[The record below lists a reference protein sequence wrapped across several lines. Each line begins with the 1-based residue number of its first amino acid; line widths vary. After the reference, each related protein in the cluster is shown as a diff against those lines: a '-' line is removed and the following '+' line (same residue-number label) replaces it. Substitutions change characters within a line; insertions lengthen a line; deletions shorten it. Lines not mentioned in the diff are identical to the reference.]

1 MASTKAPGRGGFTLI
16 ELLVVII
23 IIVILA
29 GVTIALMGSFFRG
42 QGVRQGAS
50 IVSQAIAEAKQ
61 AAAKSHR
68 VHFLVFSKMK
78 TEAWLEVH
86 IASLG
91 NTTGIYNGD
100 QDSSTTDSDPA
111 LPGGRI
117 DLPKHVWFDYAPT
130 WIGFTPSGYCYFS
143 SGFNEVQAS
152 TFDSVMNGQSPSP
165 IGDVILKVD
174 SQPYYMCMDL
184 DRASGKIRRSFFL
197 NQEQQ

>member
-1 MASTKAPGRGGFTLI
+1 MKATRSRDHAGFTLI

-68 VHFLVFSKMK
+68 VHFLVFSKVK
-78 TEAWLEVH
+78 TEGWMEIH
-86 IASLG
+86 IANVL

-100 QDSSTTDSDPA
+100 QDSSTDRPPQA
-111 LPGGRI
+111 RVVRLCPGVDRVHPFGVLLFQQR
-117 DLPKHVWFDYAPT
+117 
-130 WIGFTPSGYCYFS
+130 
-143 SGFNEVQAS
+143 VQ
-152 TFDSVMNGQSPSP
+152 
-165 IGDVILKVD
+165 
-174 SQPYYMCMDL
+174 
-184 DRASGKIRRSFFL
+184 
-197 NQEQQ
+197 